1 MDETL
6 TATNNDR
13 NRVFT
18 DNPTENL
25 ARFGTTGVGGPNV
38 DRTQGLTDAQ
48 LRVIRQQQTQPVT
61 APSPFTVNLADVPD
75 SALGSLTRTDV
86 LNARR
91 GAETQAQTM
100 LAEQNALQNRIL
112 EAIRPTETETQLQ
125 ARLRESSQAE
135 EAGVL
140 GATERALGTT
150 RVARAVQGEQA
161 LITQQEQ
168 ARRRVLADELNALV
182 NQRAVQI
189 DALTQALEFSQENL
203 AGLQTLQQLT
213 KPDVLSTQV
222 DATTGQIIAT
232 VQDPNGNVRTQI
244 IGSVTPEVQAKTLNN
259 TGTFTDEQGNLVF
272 FGIDETGQIIKQ
284 VVGKEQVQGN
294 DFELRQVGNRL
305 YRANPAT
312 GQVEIL
318 VNDPV
323 TGTPTQDTDTN
334 RALTTAMNSIK
345 FSSVASRKDAQ
356 NILVDLL
363 ATGDTE
369 AAKQFLGTQ
378 IFNSATAG
386 QQDVLTGKE
395 DTIVALDRIQ
405 DRLAQFE
412 ALGGDTGIFTGLSE
426 KALRKGGF
434 TKDPELAGIANDI
447 GLAIIDYR
455 RAVSGAAFT
464 ESEAKAYDALFP
476 SIGKT
481 SDLNNALINS
491 VRVKL
496 EADRDNFYRR
506 RIGDNN
512 YNQIFG
518 QNTSGD
524 DLSDDEAYQE
534 YLKIVGQQS
543 FEVPQTTSFI
553 NQFGN

>member
-182 NQRAVQI
+182 NQRAVQV

-232 VQDPNGNVRTQI
+232 VQDPNGNVRTEV
-244 IGSVTPEVQAKTLNN
+244 IGSVTPEVKEKTLRN

-284 VVGKEQVQGN
+284 VVGKEQVDPRQAL
-294 DFELRQVGNRL
+294 DLQIKQAQLRGIQLENEE
-305 YRANPAT
+305 RAFT
-312 GQVEIL
+312 GGEAGV
-318 VNDPV
+318 DPV
-323 TGTPTQDTDTN
+323 VSNIFSNPQVWHDLSASEKEKYRPILAQAGFNFPKKLTAAQLEVQNNANSALLAISNFENLAVPDGDVSRLGLVFSKSGLGRIANSRQEIVDVIARARTGAVISESEERFYNRMVPGALDSASNAKQKLNQLKMLFAGLAGTPVVIQSPEGDLYEYND
-334 RALTTAMNSIK
+334 LYNS
-345 FSSVASRKDAQ
+345 DQ
-356 NILVDLL
+356 
-363 ATGDTE
+363 
-369 AAKQFLGTQ
+369 
-378 IFNSATAG
+378 
-386 QQDVLTGKE
+386 
-395 DTIVALDRIQ
+395 
-405 DRLAQFE
+405 RLE
-412 ALGGDTGIFTGLSE
+412 V
-426 KALRKGGF
+426 R
-434 TKDPELAGIANDI
+434 
-447 GLAIIDYR
+447 
-455 RAVSGAAFT
+455 
-464 ESEAKAYDALFP
+464 
-476 SIGKT
+476 
-481 SDLNNALINS
+481 NAL
-491 VRVKL
+491 
-496 EADRDNFYRR
+496 E
-506 RIGDNN
+506 
-512 YNQIFG
+512 
-518 QNTSGD
+518 SGY
-524 DLSDDEAYQE
+524 SIIE
-534 YLKIVGQQS
+534 S
-543 FEVPQTTSFI
+543 
-553 NQFGN
+553 